1 MRNEELFK
9 EKPVWSAILTLAIP
23 SVLSVLVMLLYN
35 MADMFFVGLLQ
46 ENICQ
51 GGFHRKD
58 EIPDKQELFSLFE
71 FFDCKLISFLNQR
84 F

>member
-35 MADMFFVGLLQ
+35 MADMFFVGLRMCHSL
-46 ENICQ
+46 
-51 GGFHRKD
+51 
-58 EIPDKQELFSLFE
+58 KQLHE
-71 FFDCKLISFLNQR
+71 
-84 F
+84 